1 MLCCF
6 SSASSLSA
14 DRLAAWRGLGTAAQ
28 IVPSFP
34 KSCGLWRG
42 FTHAEKEV
50 DDHKNLSGKE
60 ATFFFLFSYYEALL
74 AISAFKKL
82 LQETGVYILENTP
95 PPGGGE

>member
-42 FTHAEKEV
+42 FTHADKEV

-60 ATFFFLFSYYEALL
+60 ATDFFTLL
-74 AISAFKKL
+74 LLISF
-82 LQETGVYILENTP
+82 
-95 PPGGGE
+95 